1 MEESMNI
8 IEKALAEGRSAL
20 NEHESKQ
27 LLSSFGIPVT
37 NEVIAQDAAE
47 AASSAAAMGFP
58 VVLKASG
65 ASLSHKTEVGGV
77 ALNLGTEAEVRK
89 EGERLLKIPGC
100 EALLVQEMVKGGR
113 EIACGLIRDP
123 QFGPCVMFGI
133 GGILTEVLEDIVFRI
148 APLTLS
154 VARDMVAEIRGKK
167 IVEPFRAE
175 AAADVD
181 QLCQTLVAL
190 GEIGIK
196 TRDVLEIDI
205 NPLKIRPNGKA
216 VAVDALVV
224 LKAGLG
230 TGTACQEGRLPSA
243 APEGMGGAGRG
254 KIGPFFEPAGVAVIG
269 ASATPHK
276 AGNDVIKNI
285 LANGYSGKLFPVN
298 PKGGE
303 ILGVPVHTSIS
314 SLPEGIDLAVI
325 ILPAKDTPGALREC
339 AAKGIRQAVLSAG
352 GFSEVD
358 ESGAGIERDLIDIV
372 EQTGVRVLGPNTSGH
387 TSTPHRFTS
396 TFFPLGKI
404 RPGKVSYV
412 AQTGNFATH
421 TMKHILTAEHFGVCR
436 VIGLGNKIDIDESD
450 ALEYLAEDPHT
461 SAIIMYLESI
471 KRPARFLEIAGE
483 VTRLKPVIILKSG
496 ATEAGR
502 RAAVAHT
509 AAMAAE
515 DRLIDGLLRQAG
527 IVRIWNYTHLIL
539 AAKAL
544 SMSPLPKG
552 KRISFLAPSGAMLV
566 TLSDLCVRL
575 GLEIPDLTPQARER
589 LQEISPPF
597 IRMRNPV
604 DIWAAASVSG
614 VEFGYREGMEAVLKD
629 PNIDAVVA
637 VLMLTQDTGI
647 PSFDFIVNLA
657 RKYPEKPVFV
667 AFSGDK
673 QFEDECKAYIEPLG
687 VPSFAYIE
695 QPFEVLSILSRCVE
709 AMNRPL

>member
-1 MEESMNI
+1 MNM

-20 NEHESKQ
+20 SEHESKQ
-27 LLSSFGIPVT
+27 LLSSVGVPVT
-37 NEVIAQDAAE
+37 NEVIVRDALE
-47 AASSAAAMGFP
+47 AASSAAVLVGFP

-77 ALNLGTEAEVRK
+77 SLNLRTGEEVIR

-100 EALLVQEMVKGGR
+100 ETLLVQEMVEGGR
-113 EIACGLIRDP
+113 EIVCGMMRDA

-154 VARDMVAEIRGKK
+154 DARDMVAEIRGTKML
-167 IVEPFRAE
+167 EAFRGE
-175 AAADVD
+175 GAADMD
-181 QLCQTLVAL
+181 RLCQTLVAL

-196 TRDVLEIDI
+196 YGDVLEIDI
-205 NPLKIRPNGKA
+205 NPLKIRPNGKP

-224 LKAGLG
+224 LKA
-230 TGTACQEGRLPSA
+230 AENPPVISSA
-243 APEGMGGAGRG
+243 MRG
-254 KIGPFFEPAGVAVIG
+254 ELGPFFEPASVAIIG
-269 ASATPHK
+269 ASASPHK
-276 AGNDVIKNI
+276 PGNDVIKNI
-285 LANGYSGKLFPVN
+285 LANDYAGKLFLVN
-298 PKGGE
+298 PKGGK
-303 ILGVPVHTSIS
+303 ILGMPVHTSITG
-314 SLPEGIDLAVI
+314 LPEGIDLAVI
-325 ILPAKDTPGALREC
+325 ILPAKDTLGAFREC
-339 AAKGIRQAVLSAG
+339 AAKGIRQVVLSAG
-352 GFSEVD
+352 GFAEVD
-358 ESGAGIERDLIDIV
+358 ESGAGIQNDLIDIIK
-372 EQTGVRVLGPNTSGH
+372 ETGVRVMGPNTSGH
-387 TSTPHRFTS
+387 ISTPRRFTS
-396 TFFPLGKI
+396 TFFPLGRI
-404 RPGKVSYV
+404 RSGKVSYV

-421 TMKHILTAEHFGVCR
+421 TMKHILTAEHFGVSR
-436 VIGLGNKIDIDESD
+436 VFGLGNKIDIDESD

-461 SAIIMYLESI
+461 NAIIMYLESI
-471 KRPARFLEIAGE
+471 KRPGRFLEIARE

-502 RAAVAHT
+502 HAAVAHT

-515 DRLIDGLLRQAG
+515 DRLVDGLLRQAG

-539 AAKAL
+539 AGKAL
-544 SMSPLPKG
+544 SMAPLPKG

-566 TLSDLCVRL
+566 TLADLCVRL
-575 GLEIPDLTPQARER
+575 GLEVPDLTPQALGR

-647 PSFDFIVNLA
+647 PSFDFIVDLA
-657 RKYPEKPVFV
+657 RRHPEKPVFV
-667 AFSGDK
+667 TFSGDK
-673 QFEDECKAYIEPLG
+673 HFEDECKAYIEPLG
-687 VPSFAYIE
+687 VASFSYIE
-695 QPFEVLSILSRCVE
+695 QPFEALSILSRCVQ

>member
-1 MEESMNI
+1 MNM
-8 IEKALAEGRSAL
+8 IEKALAEGRSTL
-20 NEHESKQ
+20 SEHESKQ
-27 LLSSFGIPVT
+27 FLSSFGIPVT
-37 NEVIAQDAAE
+37 NEVIARDAAE
-47 AASSAAAMGFP
+47 AASSAAALVGFP
-58 VVLKASG
+58 LVLKASG

-77 ALNLGTEAEVRK
+77 ALNLRTEAEVRE

-113 EIACGLIRDP
+113 EIVCGLIRDP

-133 GGILTEVLEDIVFRI
+133 GGILTEVLEDIAFRI

-175 AAADVD
+175 GAADVD

-196 TRDVLEIDI
+196 YPDVLEIDI

-224 LKAGLG
+224 LKAGG
-230 TGTACQEGRLPSA
+230 GTACQEGRLPSA
-243 APEGMGGAGRG
+243 APEGVGGASRG
-254 KIGPFFEPAGVAVIG
+254 KLGPFFEPASVAIIG
-269 ASATPHK
+269 ASATAHK
-276 AGNDVIKNI
+276 AGNDVLKNI

-303 ILGVPVHTSIS
+303 ILGIPVHTSIS
-314 SLPEGIDLAVI
+314 GLPEGIDLAVI

-339 AAKGIRQAVLSAG
+339 AAKGIRQVVLSAG

-358 ESGAGIERDLIDIV
+358 ESGAGIEHDLIDIIR
-372 EQTGVRVLGPNTSGH
+372 QTGVRVLGPNTSGH

-396 TFFPLGKI
+396 TFFPLGEI

-412 AQTGNFATH
+412 AQTGNFATN
-421 TMKHILTAEHFGVCR
+421 TMKHILTAEHFGVSR

-461 SAIIMYLESI
+461 SAVIMYLESI
-471 KRPARFLEIAGE
+471 KRPGRFLEIAGE

-515 DRLIDGLLRQAG
+515 DRLVDGLLRQAG

-566 TLSDLCVRL
+566 TLADLCVRL
-575 GLEIPDLTPQARER
+575 GLEIPDLTPQARTR

-647 PSFDFIVNLA
+647 PPFDFIVDLA
-657 RKYPEKPVFV
+657 KRYPEKPVLV
-667 AFSGDK
+667 TFSGDK
-673 QFEDECKAYIEPLG
+673 HFEDECKAYIEPLG
-687 VPSFAYIE
+687 VPSFTYIE
-695 QPFEVLSILSRCVE
+695 QPFEVLSILSRCVQ
-709 AMNRPL
+709 AMNR

>member
-1 MEESMNI
+1 MEESVNM

-20 NEHESKQ
+20 SEHESKQ

-37 NEVIAQDAAE
+37 NEVIARDAVE
-47 AASSAAAMGFP
+47 AASSAAVLVGFP

-77 ALNLGTEAEVRK
+77 SLNLRTGEEVRK

-113 EIACGLIRDP
+113 EIVCGLMRDT

-154 VARDMVAEIRGKK
+154 DARDMVAEIRGTKM
-167 IVEPFRAE
+167 VEPFRGE
-175 AAADVD
+175 GAADTD
-181 QLCQTLVAL
+181 QLCQILVAL

-196 TRDVLEIDI
+196 YGDVLEIDI
-205 NPLKIRPNGKA
+205 NPLKIRPNGKP

-224 LKAGLG
+224 LKAAENPPV
-230 TGTACQEGRLPSA
+230 TSSA
-243 APEGMGGAGRG
+243 MRG
-254 KIGPFFEPAGVAVIG
+254 NLGPFFEPAGVAIIG

-276 AGNDVIKNI
+276 PGNDVIKNI
-285 LANGYSGKLFPVN
+285 LANGYAGKLFLVN

-303 ILGVPVHTSIS
+303 ILGLPVHTSITG
-314 SLPEGIDLAVI
+314 LPEGIDLAVI
-325 ILPAKDTPGALREC
+325 ILPAKDTLGALREC
-339 AAKGIRQAVLSAG
+339 AAKGIRQVVLSAG
-352 GFSEVD
+352 GFAEVD
-358 ESGAGIERDLIDIV
+358 ESGAGIQHDLIDIIK
-372 EQTGVRVLGPNTSGH
+372 ETGVRVMGPNTSGH
-387 TSTPHRFTS
+387 ISTPRRFTS

-404 RPGKVSYV
+404 RSGKVSYV

-421 TMKHILTAEHFGVCR
+421 TMKHILTAEHFGVSR
-436 VIGLGNKIDIDESD
+436 VFGLGNKIDIDESD

-471 KRPARFLEIAGE
+471 KRPGRFLEIARE

-502 RAAVAHT
+502 HAAVAHT

-539 AAKAL
+539 AGKAL
-544 SMSPLPKG
+544 SMAPLPKG

-566 TLSDLCVRL
+566 TLADLCIRL
-575 GLEIPDLTPQARER
+575 GLEVPDLTPQALGR
-589 LQEISPPF
+589 LQELSPPF

-647 PSFDFIVNLA
+647 PSFDFIVDLA
-657 RKYPEKPVFV
+657 GRYPEKPVFV
-667 AFSGDK
+667 TFSGDK
-673 QFEDECKAYIEPLG
+673 HFEDECKAYIEPRG
-687 VPSFAYIE
+687 VPSFTYIE
-695 QPFEVLSILSRCVE
+695 QPFEVLSILSRCVQ
-709 AMNRPL
+709 AMNRPR

>member
-1 MEESMNI
+1 MNI

>member
-1 MEESMNI
+1 MNI
-8 IEKALAEGRSAL
+8 IEKALAEGRPAL
-20 NEHESKQ
+20 SEHESKQ

-37 NEVIAQDAAE
+37 NEVIAQDAVE
-47 AASSAAAMGFP
+47 AASSAATIGFP

-77 ALNLGTEAEVRK
+77 ALNLQTAEEVRK

-113 EIACGLIRDP
+113 EIVCGLMRDA
-123 QFGPCVMFGI
+123 QCGPCVMFGI

-154 VARDMVAEIRGKK
+154 DARDMVAEIRGKK
-167 IVEPFRAE
+167 VVQPFRGEE
-175 AAADVD
+175 AADID

-196 TRDVLEIDI
+196 YGDVLEIDI
-205 NPLKIRPNGKA
+205 NPLKIRPNGKP

-224 LKAGLG
+224 VKAGG
-230 TGTACQEGRLPSA
+230 GTACQEGRLPSA
-243 APEGMGGAGRG
+243 APEGMGGASRG
-254 KIGPFFEPAGVAVIG
+254 KLGPFFEPAGVAIIG

-276 AGNDVIKNI
+276 PGNDVIKNI
-285 LANGYSGKLFPVN
+285 LANGYAGKLFLVN

-303 ILGVPVHTSIS
+303 ILGFPVHTSITG
-314 SLPEGIDLAVI
+314 LPYGIDLAVI
-325 ILPAKDTPGALREC
+325 ILPAKDTLGALREC
-339 AAKGIRQAVLSAG
+339 AAKGIHHVVLSAG
-352 GFSEVD
+352 GFAEVD
-358 ESGAGIERDLIDIV
+358 ESGAGIQQDLIDIIK
-372 EQTGVRVLGPNTSGH
+372 QTGTRVMGPNTSGH
-387 TSTPHRFTS
+387 ISTPHRFTS
-396 TFFPLGKI
+396 TFFPLGTI

-421 TMKHILTAEHFGVCR
+421 TMKHILTAEHFGVSR
-436 VIGLGNKIDIDESD
+436 VFGLGNKIDIDECD

-461 SAIIMYLESI
+461 SAIIMYLESL
-471 KRPARFLEIAGE
+471 KRPGRFLEIAGE
-483 VTRLKPVIILKSG
+483 VTRLKPVIVLKSG

-502 RAAVAHT
+502 HAAVAHT

-527 IVRIWNYTHLIL
+527 VVRIWNYTHLIL
-539 AAKAL
+539 AGKAL
-544 SMSPLPKG
+544 SMAPLPKG
-552 KRISFLAPSGAMLV
+552 KRLSFLAPSGAMLV
-566 TLSDLCVRL
+566 TLSDLCIRL
-575 GLEIPDLTPQARER
+575 GLEVPDLTPQTLGR

-629 PNIDAVVA
+629 PNIDAVVT
-637 VLMLTQDTGI
+637 VLMLTEDTGI
-647 PSFDFIVNLA
+647 PSFDFMVDLA
-657 RKYPEKPVFV
+657 RRYPEKPVFV
-667 AFSGDK
+667 TFSGDK
-673 QFEDECKAYIEPLG
+673 RFEDECKAYIEPLG
-687 VPSFAYIE
+687 VPSFTYIE
-695 QPFEVLSILSRCVE
+695 QPFEVLSILSRCE
-709 AMNRPL
+709 QAMNRPR

>member
-1 MEESMNI
+1 MNM

-20 NEHESKQ
+20 SEHESKQ

-37 NEVIAQDAAE
+37 NEVIARDAVE
-47 AASSAAAMGFP
+47 AASSAAVSVGFP

-65 ASLSHKTEVGGV
+65 ASLSHKTELGGV
-77 ALNLGTEAEVRK
+77 ALNLRTVEEVRK

-113 EIACGLIRDP
+113 EIVCGLIRDT
-123 QFGPCVMFGI
+123 QCGPCVMFGI

-154 VARDMVAEIRGKK
+154 DARDMVAEIRGKK
-167 IVEPFRAE
+167 IVEPFRGEE
-175 AAADVD
+175 AADID

-190 GEIGIK
+190 GEIGVK
-196 TRDVLEIDI
+196 YRDVLEIDI
-205 NPLKIRPNGKA
+205 NPLKIRPNGKP

-224 LKAGLG
+224 LKAAE
-230 TGTACQEGRLPSA
+230 TPPVISSTTK
-243 APEGMGGAGRG
+243 G
-254 KIGPFFEPAGVAVIG
+254 KLGPFFEPAGVAIIG

-276 AGNDVIKNI
+276 PGNDVVKNI
-285 LANGYSGKLFPVN
+285 LANGYAGKLFLVN

-303 ILGVPVHTSIS
+303 ILGLPVHTSIS
-314 SLPEGIDLAVI
+314 GLPEGIDLAVI
-325 ILPAKDTPGALREC
+325 ILPAKDTLGALREC
-339 AAKGIRQAVLSAG
+339 AAKGIGHVVLSAG
-352 GFSEVD
+352 GFAEVD
-358 ESGAGIERDLIDIV
+358 ESGAGIQHDLINIIK
-372 EQTGVRVLGPNTSGH
+372 ETGIRVMGPNTSGH

-396 TFFPLGKI
+396 TFFPLGMI

-421 TMKHILTAEHFGVCR
+421 TMKHILTAEHFGVSR
-436 VIGLGNKIDIDESD
+436 VFGLGNKIDIDESD

-471 KRPARFLEIAGE
+471 KRPGRFLEIAGE

-496 ATEAGR
+496 ATEAGKH
-502 RAAVAHT
+502 AAVAHT

-515 DRLIDGLLRQAG
+515 DRLIDGLIRQAG

-539 AAKAL
+539 AGKAL
-544 SMSPLPKG
+544 SMAPLPKG
-552 KRISFLAPSGAMLV
+552 KRLSFLAPSGAMLV
-566 TLSDLCVRL
+566 TLADLCIRL
-575 GLEIPDLTPQARER
+575 GLEVPDLTPQTRGR

-637 VLMLTQDTGI
+637 VLMLTEDTGI
-647 PSFDFIVNLA
+647 PPFDFLVDLA
-657 RKYPEKPVFV
+657 RRYPEKPVFV
-667 AFSGDK
+667 TFSGDK
-673 QFEDECKAYIEPLG
+673 HFEDKCKAYIEPRG
-687 VPSFAYIE
+687 VPSFTYIE
-695 QPFEVLSILSRCVE
+695 QPFEVLSILSRCVQ
-709 AMNRPL
+709 AINRPR